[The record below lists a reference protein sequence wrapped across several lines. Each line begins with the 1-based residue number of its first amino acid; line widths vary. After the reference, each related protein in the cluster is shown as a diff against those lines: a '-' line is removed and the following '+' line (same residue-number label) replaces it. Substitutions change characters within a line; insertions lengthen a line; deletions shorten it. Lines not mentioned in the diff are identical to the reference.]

1 MPKTEMKVKY
11 EYKPDWN
18 LSKPIRVDRAGNDI
32 KYLIFEIIVHIRL
45 IIMQYLNRDW
55 NRNRLKRRLRN
66 WMELILLNH
75 Y

>member
-45 IIMQYLNRDW
+45 IIMQYLNRD
-55 NRNRLKRRLRN
+55 
-66 WMELILLNH
+66 
-75 Y
+75 